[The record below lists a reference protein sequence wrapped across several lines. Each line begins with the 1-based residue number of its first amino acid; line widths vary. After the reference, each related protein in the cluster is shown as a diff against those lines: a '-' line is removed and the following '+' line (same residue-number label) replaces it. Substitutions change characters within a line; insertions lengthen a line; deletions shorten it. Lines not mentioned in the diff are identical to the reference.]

1 MSQRQEIPNSHENS
15 TRKLFKSSLGKVFV
29 SELEVE
35 SIGSQG
41 SENSG
46 VKVRSLMSLCS
57 SVQLKQWRRVEFIH
71 EFM

>member
-1 MSQRQEIPNSHENS
+1 MSQRQEMPISHENS

-46 VKVRSLMSLCS
+46 VKVRSLMSLCNS
-57 SVQLKQWRRVEFIH
+57 ASVSRGRGS
-71 EFM
+71 